1 MSEMRDFQKTLEV
14 DLRLNYSKEQDQLD
28 FLIDQVFSSND
39 DEVKNYLSLRSL
51 VYLKVTLINFLR
63 FQISLDFNCCMTSQ
77 Y

>member
-63 FQISLDFNCCMTSQ
+63 FQISLDSICWMTI
-77 Y
+77 

>member
-1 MSEMRDFQKTLEV
+1 MSEMTDFQKTLEV

-63 FQISLDFNCCMTSQ
+63 FQISLDSICWMTI
-77 Y
+77 

>member
-39 DEVKNYLSLRSL
+39 YEVKNYLSLRSL

-63 FQISLDFNCCMTSQ
+63 FQISLDSICWMTI
-77 Y
+77 

>member
-1 MSEMRDFQKTLEV
+1 MSEMRDFQKILEV

-63 FQISLDFNCCMTSQ
+63 FQISLDSICWMTI
-77 Y
+77 

>member
-1 MSEMRDFQKTLEV
+1 MRDFQKTLEV

-51 VYLKVTLINFLR
+51 VYLKVTLINFLT
-63 FQISLDFNCCMTSQ
+63 FQISLDSICWMTI
-77 Y
+77 

>member
-51 VYLKVTLINFLR
+51 VYLKVTLINFVR
-63 FQISLDFNCCMTSQ
+63 FQISLDSICWMTI
-77 Y
+77 

>member
-1 MSEMRDFQKTLEV
+1 MRDFQKILEV

-63 FQISLDFNCCMTSQ
+63 FQISLDSICWMTI
-77 Y
+77 

>member
-1 MSEMRDFQKTLEV
+1 MSEMRDFQKILEV

-63 FQISLDFNCCMTSQ
+63 FQISLDSIC
-77 Y
+77 